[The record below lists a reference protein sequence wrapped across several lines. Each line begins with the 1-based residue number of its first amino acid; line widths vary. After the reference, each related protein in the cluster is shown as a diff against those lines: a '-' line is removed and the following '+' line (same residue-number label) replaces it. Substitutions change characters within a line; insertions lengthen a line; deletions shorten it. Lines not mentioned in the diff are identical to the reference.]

1 MADATVTLETAPRRV
16 ARLRELGP
24 TDAGRRVDCFTLDRS
39 FRKHR
44 AWRTDGADDI
54 IHDDD
59 FYVF

>member
-1 MADATVTLETAPRRV
+1 V